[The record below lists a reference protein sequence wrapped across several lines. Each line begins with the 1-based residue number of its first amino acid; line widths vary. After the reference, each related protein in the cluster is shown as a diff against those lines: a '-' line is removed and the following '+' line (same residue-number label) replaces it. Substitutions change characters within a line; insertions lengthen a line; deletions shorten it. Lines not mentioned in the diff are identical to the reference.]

1 MAAVAILNP
10 RKALVFLEECVTAF
24 LFCDGTATLL

>member
-1 MAAVAILNP
+1 MTAVAILNH
-10 RKALVFLEECVTAF
+10 RKALAFLEECITAF